1 MCIYTH
7 MKIKKRNI
15 PLDDVKNKVIFN
27 IIHVSFYC
35 MQIHVYRYDNTC
47 NNCKCAN
54 YQISDPQQIK

>member
-1 MCIYTH
+1 

-15 PLDDVKNKVIFN
+15 PLDDVKKKVIFN

-47 NNCKCAN
+47 NNCKSAN
-54 YQISDPQQIK
+54 YQM